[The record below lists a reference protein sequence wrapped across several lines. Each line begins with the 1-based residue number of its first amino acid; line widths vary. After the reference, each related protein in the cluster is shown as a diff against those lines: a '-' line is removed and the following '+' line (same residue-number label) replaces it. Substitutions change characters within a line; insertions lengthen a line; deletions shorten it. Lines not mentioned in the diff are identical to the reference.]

1 MNSIL
6 LYFATILHLLYIG
19 IVYGND
25 IGELYKLRI
34 RTMLSYS
41 YSLKFSFDYNDSM
54 SQSLLFTK
62 KEQITYHAD
71 LQLN

>member
-6 LYFATILHLLYIG
+6 LYFAKILHLLYIG